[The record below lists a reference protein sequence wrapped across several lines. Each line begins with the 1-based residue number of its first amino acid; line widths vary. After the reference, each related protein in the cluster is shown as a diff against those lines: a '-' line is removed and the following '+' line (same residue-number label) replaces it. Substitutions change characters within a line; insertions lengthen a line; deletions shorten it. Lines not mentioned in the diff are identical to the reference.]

1 MATKRT
7 LTQTLPYILIILG
20 MIGLAAAFIIL
31 YEKLHILAN
40 PNYKPSCSI
49 NPIISCGSV
58 MSSKQGSVFGFPNPI
73 LGLIGFSVVITTGM
87 ALLAGAKLKRW
98 FWLGLQAG
106 VLFGIVFVHWLF
118 YQSVY
123 NIQALCPYCVVVW
136 SAMIPLFWYTTLY
149 NLRERNI
156 PTPKRLK
163 KPVAFMQKYHADI
176 LLVWFL
182 IIIGLILEHFWYYWE
197 TLV

>member
-7 LTQTLPYILIILG
+7 LTQTLPYLLIILG